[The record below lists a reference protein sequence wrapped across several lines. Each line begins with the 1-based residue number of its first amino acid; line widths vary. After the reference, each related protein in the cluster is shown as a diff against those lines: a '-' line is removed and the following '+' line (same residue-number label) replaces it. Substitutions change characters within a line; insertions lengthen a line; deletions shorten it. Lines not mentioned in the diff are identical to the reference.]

1 MNKTE
6 IKMGEEFLREIKDVH
21 EKNTKTYDQFK
32 KLAFWIIGLIAVP
45 AIVMGV
51 TQLTTVAV
59 IAEKT
64 DNNTDQIHHIK
75 QNYVDATMF
84 SLFVRTFEIQQEEI
98 LGIKE
103 GDIEKV
109 KAAQAKYRELR
120 SAMANIQ
127 TRSANETK

>member
-1 MNKTE
+1 MNKQE
-6 IKMGEEFLREIKDVH
+6 IKMGEDFLKEIKDVH
-21 EKNTKTYDQFK
+21 EKNTNTNRQFK
-32 KLAFWIIGLIAVP
+32 RIAFWVIGLVAIP

-59 IAEKT
+59 LQEKT
-64 DNNTDQIHHIK
+64 EYHSDQIQHIR

-109 KAAQAKYRELR
+109 KAAQVKYRELR
-120 SAMANIQ
+120 AAMVTIQ
-127 TRSANETK
+127 TRGANETK